1 MLWNKNKNDV
11 VFALLSG
18 LVLLLVSG
26 TSLFLIFFI
35 VQSSFPELSDFINL
49 WPRLT
54 GESWSPLTNP
64 PTFGIMHAWVSTLII
79 TTISL
84 TLAVPLGILVAIFT
98 VEYAPR
104 RLSLIA
110 IQCTEILAGIPAVVY
125 GFVGFVT
132 LLPAIETLFD
142 LPAGETLLAAGI
154 ILAVMILPYIAAIA
168 SSSLNSVSIE
178 TRIAGLANGVPKFY
192 VLRKVVLKQ
201 SLTGIFAGTTL
212 GLAKALGE
220 TLAVMMLA
228 GNAVAVPKSVLDRGQ
243 PLTSLI
249 ATELGEAGV
258 GSPMYEALFSAG
270 ATLMVL
276 VISINFVFWRLKGRL
291 SYNG

>member
-1 MLWNKNKNDV
+1 MATLDGRV
-11 VFALLSG
+11 VEPAYKSTDFRHHARLGVNLNHYDYLSH
-18 LVLLLVSG
+18 SG
-26 TSLFLIFFI
+26 
-35 VQSSFPELSDFINL
+35 
-49 WPRLT
+49 
-54 GESWSPLTNP
+54 SP
-64 PTFGIMHAWVSTLII
+64 S
-79 TTISL
+79 
-84 TLAVPLGILVAIFT
+84 GILVAVFT

-125 GFVGFVT
+125 GFIGFVT

-168 SSSLNSVSIE
+168 SSSLNSVSKE

-258 GSPMYEALFSAG
+258 GSPMYEALFPQA
-270 ATLMVL
+270 
-276 VISINFVFWRLKGRL
+276 RR
-291 SYNG
+291 